1 MGDTLV
7 FKALAPNSAHHA
19 IHVNFVVYW
28 ASPAIGPARQSR
40 LRKWEQNE
48 REWVQKF
55 VKIIARL
62 HRFRFCSADIT
73 PWVYWLDYRQV
84 IFVSLV
90 KGRGKLIKLLEVK
103 CETERQ
109 SGQVRYYMRE
119 WQRCNELAVI
129 ARSSIVIYLRTISLC
144 ISLLT

>member
-7 FKALAPNSAHHA
+7 FKTHAPKSAHHENPR
-19 IHVNFVVYW
+19 IHENPRELRTYR

-40 LRKWEQNE
+40 LRKWEHNE

-62 HRFRFCSADIT
+62 HRFRFCSADMT

-84 IFVSLV
+84 IFVSLF

-103 CETERQ
+103 CETERTPV
-109 SGQVRYYMRE
+109 QVRYVKKKNKKKNPDRPT
-119 WQRCNELAVI
+119 QFSNFGRVRA
-129 ARSSIVIYLRTISLC
+129 T
-144 ISLLT
+144 